1 MPLNVTALVIFVL
14 FFALVTFVGFASVH
28 WRKGD
33 MDKLHEWGL
42 AGGKFGTLITW
53 FLIGGD
59 IYTAY
64 TFIAVPAL
72 AFGAA
77 GGAIAFFAVPYT
89 IIIYPFVFAVF
100 PRLWSV
106 SRARGY
112 ITAADFIRGRYG
124 DRWLALAIAVTGI
137 LATMPYIALQLVGLE
152 VVIAAMGV
160 QLQGFLVYLPLIIS
174 FAILAAFD
182 YFSGLR
188 APAAIA
194 VIKDIMIYITV
205 FAAVIIIPARVGGWE
220 TIFNSVPPERLL
232 LPDNFGSYT
241 GYATLFLGSAMAL
254 FRYPH
259 SVTAIL
265 SSSSRHVIRRNA
277 AMLPAY
283 SFLLGLIA
291 LLGFMAIAAGVQQNP
306 AYAPGFAQFSNNF
319 AVPALI
325 LDVFPD
331 WFVGFAFAAIGIG
344 ALVPAAI
351 MSIAAAN
358 LFTRNI
364 YREFINPN
372 CSPKTESQM
381 AKSTSLVVKVGALL
395 FIILLPKEYAI
406 YFQLLGGIWIIHTFP
421 AIIFGLYTR
430 WLDPKALLIG
440 WAVGMVMGTYM
451 GASIGFRPIYPLEIF
466 GVTIPAYTAIYSVI
480 ANFALSFA
488 LSAVFNASAK
498 SRKDETLPGD
508 YATQASGSGGMGH

>member
-1 MPLNVTALVIFVL
+1 
-14 FFALVTFVGFASVH
+14 
-28 WRKGD
+28 
-33 MDKLHEWGL
+33 
-42 AGGKFGTLITW
+42 
-53 FLIGGD
+53 
-59 IYTAY
+59 
-64 TFIAVPAL
+64 
-72 AFGAA
+72 
-77 GGAIAFFAVPYT
+77 VPYT

-112 ITAADFIRGRYG
+112 ITSADFVRGRYG

-194 VIKDIMIYITV
+194 VIKDLMIYITV
-205 FAAVIIIPARVGGWE
+205 FAAVIVIPARVGGWE
-220 TIFNSVPPERLL
+220 TIFSSVPQERLL

-254 FRYPH
+254 FLYPH
-259 SVTAIL
+259 SVTGIL

-277 AMLPAY
+277 ALLPAY

-291 LLGFMAIAAGVQQNP
+291 LLGFMALAAGVQQNP
-306 AYAPGFAQFSNNF
+306 AYASGFSQFSNNF

-325 LDVFPD
+325 LDVFPG

-372 CSPKTESQM
+372 CAPRVESQM

-395 FIILLPKEYAI
+395 FIILLPQQYAI
-406 YFQLLGGIWIIHTFP
+406 YLQLLGGIWIIQTFP
-421 AIIFGLYTR
+421 TIIFGLYTR
-430 WLDPKALLIG
+430 WLDPKALLVG
-440 WAVGMVMGTYM
+440 WAVGMVLGTWM

-466 GVTIPAYTAIYSVI
+466 GMTIPAYVAIYSVL
-480 ANFALSFA
+480 ANFALAVA

-498 SRKDETLPGD
+498 SRADETVPAD
-508 YATQASGSGGMGH
+508 YAAQGSGVGGMGH

>member
-1 MPLNVTALVIFVL
+1 
-14 FFALVTFVGFASVH
+14 
-28 WRKGD
+28 
-33 MDKLHEWGL
+33 
-42 AGGKFGTLITW
+42 
-53 FLIGGD
+53 
-59 IYTAY
+59 
-64 TFIAVPAL
+64 
-72 AFGAA
+72 
-77 GGAIAFFAVPYT
+77 
-89 IIIYPFVFAVF
+89 VFAVF

-112 ITAADFIRGRYG
+112 ITSADFVRGRYG

-194 VIKDIMIYITV
+194 VIKDLMIYITV
-205 FAAVIIIPARVGGWE
+205 FAAVIVIPARVGGWE
-220 TIFNSVPPERLL
+220 TIFSSVPQERLL

-254 FRYPH
+254 FLYPH
-259 SVTAIL
+259 SVTGIL

-277 AMLPAY
+277 ALLPAY

-291 LLGFMAIAAGVQQNP
+291 LLGFMALAAGVQQNP
-306 AYAPGFAQFSNNF
+306 AYASGFSQFSNNF

-325 LDVFPD
+325 LDVFPG

-372 CSPKTESQM
+372 CAPRVESQM

-395 FIILLPKEYAI
+395 FIILLPQQYAI
-406 YFQLLGGIWIIHTFP
+406 YLQLLGGIWIIQTFP
-421 AIIFGLYTR
+421 TIIFGLYTR
-430 WLDPKALLIG
+430 WLDPKALLVG
-440 WAVGMVMGTYM
+440 WAVGMVLGTWM

-466 GVTIPAYTAIYSVI
+466 GMTIPAYVAIYSVL
-480 ANFALSFA
+480 ANFALAVA

-498 SRKDETLPGD
+498 SRADETVPAD
-508 YATQASGSGGMGH
+508 YAAQGSGVGGMGH